1 MMPTVYQSD
10 LFIPRY
16 RPISRGR
23 WELRVVPMNMAPG
36 YWTMSALVENMAVLL
51 RDRQSWM
58 STTPLEIESQEIGV
72 HLARGHVL
80 IYGMGMGW
88 SALAS
93 ALQDAVT
100 AVTDRPVD
108 LLMPDIWLPMLNDG
122 RVDEVR
128 QMQANVQAG
137 AIYFWGQELEIAR
150 HAVAAGHALD
160 DDGIAAAIA
169 GMGLPLVGPE
179 HPGYTEKLVAAAR
192 TQPERRGVGIV
203 CPPAACGVAVAQDG
217 GQTVLHALPRGRK
230 RVGERCIGAGKIRRL
245 DPEPPVDPGIGREG
259 GGEIALHRHRRRPAA
274 VVDVPGHGVEDRRPG
289 QRPQFRPAEI
299 MVEQPRADAGAV
311 GHHPGG
317 RRLQPRRQ
325 QHLRRR
331 GKDEIPPAAG
341 RIVMPC
347 HMSLLDS
354 LSGCSID

>member
-1 MMPTVYQSD
+1 MSEMMPTVYQSD

-100 AVTDRPVD
+100 AVTVVEFDPDVIALHEELDLAAQLPEAARVKLKIVQGDAYAYVPDRPVD

-192 TQPERRGVGIV
+192 RWLRDRWLPGST
-203 CPPAACGVAVAQDG
+203 PPW
-217 GQTVLHALPRGRK
+217 
-230 RVGERCIGAGKIRRL
+230 
-245 DPEPPVDPGIGREG
+245 
-259 GGEIALHRHRRRPAA
+259 
-274 VVDVPGHGVEDRRPG
+274 
-289 QRPQFRPAEI
+289 
-299 MVEQPRADAGAV
+299 
-311 GHHPGG
+311 
-317 RRLQPRRQ
+317 
-325 QHLRRR
+325 
-331 GKDEIPPAAG
+331 
-341 RIVMPC
+341 
-347 HMSLLDS
+347 
-354 LSGCSID
+354 